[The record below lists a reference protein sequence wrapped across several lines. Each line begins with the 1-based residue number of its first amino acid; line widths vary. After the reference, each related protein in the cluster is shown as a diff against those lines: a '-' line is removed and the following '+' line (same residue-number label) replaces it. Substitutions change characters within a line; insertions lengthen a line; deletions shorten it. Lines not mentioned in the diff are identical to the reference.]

1 MKRIIIALLSCFSL
15 AQSADFVGLT
25 NYVSHEINKN
35 IYVDKEILDYY
46 IYVDDLPKE
55 PNGRELLN
63 VYKKVI
69 NDNNLT
75 LIYDKTDSFY
85 YVAKKERFNE
95 DLDYYTY
102 KVNNLVFRDIK
113 TLLTLFPKLN
123 YKFLTQSDMVVFQ
136 STLEQSI
143 KIKNLL
149 KSTDSNLHQERIK
162 ISILNTNTSKG
173 KEFGTKIN
181 KFGVDFDYWL
191 NLLIGTPITQTH
203 TISSTASFN
212 SFLTAMDD
220 NGLTEIEQS
229 PTLLLRDGQKSSFK
243 SVTNIPFL
251 EQTQQITDTR
261 TNNVQSLNYK
271 DVGLSVIV
279 IPKIK
284 NDYIY
289 LDLDLTSEDLLTD
302 KSDIQPVTQKIEYKN
317 SIKLLKG
324 ETILLTGLRKKSIKK
339 IGFKVPIFGDLPGL
353 DILFNYESESNEI
366 ENISILIESV

>member
-1 MKRIIIALLSCFSL
+1 MKRIIALLSCFSL
-15 AQSADFVGLT
+15 AQSADFAGLT
-25 NYVSHEINKN
+25 NYVSHEINTN
-35 IYVDKEILDYY
+35 IYLDKEIEDYY
-46 IYVDDLPKE
+46 IFIDDLPKE
-55 PNGRELLN
+55 PSSRELLSI
-63 VYKKVI
+63 YKKVVS
-69 NDNNLT
+69 DNNLT
-75 LIYDKTDSFY
+75 LIYDKEDSFY
-85 YVAKKERFNE
+85 YVAKKEMSKD

-102 KVNNLVFRDIK
+102 RVNNLVFKDIE

-123 YKFLTQSDMVVFQ
+123 YKFLPQSDMVVFQ
-136 STLEQSI
+136 STYEQSE

-149 KSTDSNLHQERIK
+149 KGTDNNLHQERIK
-162 ISILNTNTSKG
+162 ITILNTNNSKG
-173 KEFGTKIN
+173 KEFGTKIS

-203 TISSTASFN
+203 QISNTATFN

-220 NGLTEIEQS
+220 NGITEIEQS

-251 EQTQQITDTR
+251 EQTQEITEVR

-279 IPKIK
+279 TPKIK

-302 KSDIQPVTQKIEYKN
+302 KSDIRPVTQKIEYKN
-317 SIKLLKG
+317 SLKLLKG
-324 ETILLTGLRKKSIKK
+324 ETILLTGLRKKSMKQ

-353 DILFNYESESNEI
+353 DILFNYESESEEM
-366 ENISILIESV
+366 ENMSILIESI